1 MKQGNLRLTEKLV
14 SPGNIKQAIDKVV
27 ENKGAPGVDDMTVF
41 EVEQHI
47 LKYRR
52 AFIKKLKNGTYTP
65 QPVKRVYTPKSDGSK
80 RELGIPVARDRV
92 VQKMILQIINPL
104 IDKHFSDQ
112 SYGFRPGRSCQQA
125 IAQAGEYYEEG
136 YTVVVD
142 CDLKSYFDTINH
154 QKLMHRMKWYIDDKN
169 ILQLIWNFLNAG
181 VMDGFILSKHEEGAP
196 QGGPL
201 SPLLANVYLD
211 QLDKELEKRGH
222 KFVRYADDFVI
233 FVKTTRAAERVKSS
247 ITEYLENKLRLV
259 VNQEKSQITKAH
271 KLEFL
276 SYRMWKHA
284 GK

>member
-65 QPVKRVYTPKSDGSK
+65 QPVKRVYIPKSDGSK

-112 SYGFRPGRSCQQA
+112 SYGFRPGEVA
-125 IAQAGEYYEEG
+125 
-136 YTVVVD
+136 
-142 CDLKSYFDTINH
+142 
-154 QKLMHRMKWYIDDKN
+154 
-169 ILQLIWNFLNAG
+169 
-181 VMDGFILSKHEEGAP
+181 SKP
-196 QGGPL
+196 
-201 SPLLANVYLD
+201 
-211 QLDKELEKRGH
+211 
-222 KFVRYADDFVI
+222 
-233 FVKTTRAAERVKSS
+233 
-247 ITEYLENKLRLV
+247 
-259 VNQEKSQITKAH
+259 
-271 KLEFL
+271 
-276 SYRMWKHA
+276 
-284 GK
+284 

>member
-1 MKQGNLRLTEKLV
+1 
-14 SPGNIKQAIDKVV
+14 
-27 ENKGAPGVDDMTVF
+27 
-41 EVEQHI
+41 
-47 LKYRR
+47 
-52 AFIKKLKNGTYTP
+52 
-65 QPVKRVYTPKSDGSK
+65 
-80 RELGIPVARDRV
+80 
-92 VQKMILQIINPL
+92 
-104 IDKHFSDQ
+104 
-112 SYGFRPGRSCQQA
+112 
-125 IAQAGEYYEEG
+125 
-136 YTVVVD
+136 
-142 CDLKSYFDTINH
+142 
-154 QKLMHRMKWYIDDKN
+154 MHRMKWYIDDKN